1 MSFDLKIRDT
11 ISSEN
16 AFKNAMAVMEE
27 LGLAERLRSEVEKAF
42 PTNSGTEV
50 ANLPEEEMESVIRL
64 IISHSGAQSTTGS

>member
-1 MSFDLKIRDT
+1 MSFNLKIRDT

-42 PTNSGTEV
+42 TTNSGTEI
-50 ANLPEEEMESVIRL
+50 ALSEEEVGGVIRL
-64 IISHSGAQSTTGS
+64 IISHSGEQSTANS

>member
-11 ISSEN
+11 MSSEN

-50 ANLPEEEMESVIRL
+50 ALSEEEVESVIRL
-64 IISHSGAQSTTGS
+64 IISHSGEQSTANS